1 MRAERTALRM
11 LAMLLATTTLSAGD
25 SYHLDRASVDHAGGG
40 YAESLNYALVVAIG
54 QHDAGVES
62 GGGVYRYA
70 GGVLAQVPTD
80 VLFRNGFE
88 GD

>member
-1 MRAERTALRM
+1 MRTDQATLRTLT
-11 LAMLLATTTLSAGD
+11 LLLATTAASAGD
-25 SYHLDRASVDHAGGG
+25 SYHLDRVSVDHAGGG

-54 QHDAGVES
+54 QHDADVES
-62 GGGVYRYA
+62 GGGDYRYV